1 MVERPSVIKVDNALT
16 TNRNRE
22 RFGQLGVIALGDVF
36 RLVGEG
42 VEDLEGVEFGLT
54 SVDQGNLEMV
64 ASGLT
69 CGVEIVLD
77 ENGFNF

>member
-42 VEDLEGVEFGLT
+42 VEDLEGFEFGLT